1 MDLLVPHSISL
12 LTLSMISLLSAVLS
26 DLNKR
31 IEAAIAANDYDQAE
45 IMKREAEGYPVII
58 IPFR

>member
-1 MDLLVPHSISL
+1 MDLIVPHSISL

-31 IEAAIAANDYDQAE
+31 IEAAIAASDYDQAE
-45 IMKREAEGYPVII
+45 IMKREAVGYPVLI